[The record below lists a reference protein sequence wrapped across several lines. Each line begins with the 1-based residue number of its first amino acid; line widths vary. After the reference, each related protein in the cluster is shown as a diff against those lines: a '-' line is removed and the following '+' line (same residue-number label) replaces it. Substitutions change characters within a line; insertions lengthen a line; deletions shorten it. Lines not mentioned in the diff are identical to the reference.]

1 MKDQFLNYESFKV
14 GNGSQIRF
22 WEDRWLGDQPLKIKF
37 PVLFNI
43 VRKKQDSMANIFWS
57 SPLNISFRR
66 SLVGQNLRDWNR
78 IVSWLTDLNRQDI
91 PDVFTWSLHSTGQ
104 FSVKTMYAA
113 LINNG
118 VRLSQEIWRVKMP
131 MKIKIFMWYLKR
143 GVILTKDNLARPN
156 WNGEKMFILS
166 YK

>member
-1 MKDQFLNYESFKV
+1 M
-14 GNGSQIRF
+14 
-22 WEDRWLGDQPLKIKF
+22 
-37 PVLFNI
+37 
-43 VRKKQDSMANIFWS
+43 
-57 SPLNISFRR
+57 
-66 SLVGQNLRDWNR
+66 GQNLRDWNI
-78 IVSWLTDLNRQDI
+78 IVSSLTDLNLQDN

-118 VRLSQEIWRVKMP
+118 VRLSQEIWRAKMP

-143 GVILTKDNLARPN
+143 GVILTKDNLARWN
-156 WNGEKMFILS
+156 WNGKKLSVLS